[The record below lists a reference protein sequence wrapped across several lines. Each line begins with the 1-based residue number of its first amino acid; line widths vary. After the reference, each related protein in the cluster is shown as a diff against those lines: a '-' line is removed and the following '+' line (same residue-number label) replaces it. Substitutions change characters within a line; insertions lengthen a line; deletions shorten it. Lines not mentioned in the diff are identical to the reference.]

1 MPTRFNF
8 LEENPRMSPLSRRK
22 SLLTRRSN
30 SRNVFFAGNEKMA
43 VSTCIG
49 PIVSGPRLPME
60 ILDEI
65 IKFYF
70 DSVMASSII
79 GRRSQ
84 RMVFSRDI
92 KPITFV
98 SRDIRYLILRQFC
111 QNLSFLT
118 LRDAN
123 ELFDYLTSVTA
134 SLKLRNWTG
143 GFTWVRF
150 VLITRYMRHSFEHAY
165 I

>member
-1 MPTRFNF
+1 MRV
-8 LEENPRMSPLSRRK
+8 SPGLSRRK
-22 SLLTRRSN
+22 SFLTRRSK
-30 SRNVFFAGNEKMA
+30 SRNVSFAGNEKIA
-43 VSTCIG
+43 VSTYTG
-49 PIVSGPRLPME
+49 PLLPVPKLPME

-84 RMVFSRDI
+84 RMAFSRDI
-92 KPITFV
+92 KPVTFV

-111 QNLSFLT
+111 QNLCFLT

-123 ELFDYLTSVTA
+123 ELFGYLTSVAA
-134 SLKLRNWTG
+134 SLKHRNWTG

-150 VLITRYMRHSFEHAY
+150 VLVTPYMRLLFEHAY